1 MDAIYRYLNIP
12 YFDEVVFA
20 DLEKYEPGF
29 VLGHFPASEKDKN
42 KYQIFTWEDGRLYRN
57 YLQKTEFTVINFC
70 ISIFSAVP

>member
-29 VLGHFPASEKDKN
+29 VLGHFPASEKDKTN
-42 KYQIFTWEDGRLYRN
+42 IKYSHGKDGRLYRN
-57 YLQKTEFTVINFC
+57 YLQRQN
-70 ISIFSAVP
+70 SP